1 MLRRSSAA
9 FNGCCWTVF
18 AGAGRLRWRPA
29 MALEGRRVLFISYN
43 GMLDPLGQ
51 SQVLPYLRELA
62 ERGVRFTLL
71 SFERPKAF
79 TAEGVAR
86 CEQLREQLKAHGI
99 EWHWLRYHQRPSI
112 PATMYD
118 VIAGYRK
125 ARSLVRRNRIE
136 MVHARGHIPATIALA
151 LKRRFGIKMIFDLRG
166 LMAEEYVDAEHWRE
180 GGLPYRMTKATERRI
195 LAATDGIVTL
205 TERIWP
211 IIREWKGLR
220 GRAVHHEVIPCCV
233 DLSLFKFSDE
243 ERARRRSE
251 LGLDDRLV
259 MVYSGSL
266 DGWYLTEKM
275 ADFFAAFQKQ
285 NRDVHLLWLTT
296 GSHDRVR
303 ELMQARSIE
312 PDNFSVRA
320 VASRDVPSY
329 LAAADV
335 GLAFIKRC
343 VSKIASSPTKNGE
356 YLACGLPLVINA
368 GVGDSDLLINEW
380 KAGVLIEDF
389 DEKDYLKAGRE
400 IEMIVGDDDVR
411 DKARLVAERVFNLET
426 VAGERYAS
434 LYEKV
439 LTTD

>member
-1 MLRRSSAA
+1 
-9 FNGCCWTVF
+9 
-18 AGAGRLRWRPA
+18 

-62 ERGVRFTLL
+62 KRGVRFTLL

-79 TAEGVAR
+79 TAEGVAH
-86 CEQLREQLKAHGI
+86 CEQLREKLKAEDI
-99 EWHWLRYHQRPSI
+99 EWHWLRYHQRPPI
-112 PATMYD
+112 PATIYD
-118 VIAGYRK
+118 VMAGYRK
-125 ARSLVRRNRIE
+125 AGALVRRHRIE

-180 GGLPYRMTKATERRI
+180 GGVPYRMTKATERRI

-205 TERIWP
+205 TKRIWP
-211 IIREWKGLR
+211 IIKEWQGLR

-251 LGLDDRLV
+251 LGLGNRLTL
-259 MVYSGSL
+259 VYSGSL
-266 DGWYLTEKM
+266 DGWYLTEQM
-275 ADFFAAFQKQ
+275 ADFFASFLKQ
-285 NRDVHLLWLTT
+285 NPEAHLMWLTT

-303 ELMQARSIE
+303 ELMRARDVGA
-312 PDNFSVRA
+312 DNFSVRA
-320 VASRDVPSY
+320 VASSEVPSY

-368 GVGDSDLLINEW
+368 GVGDSDVLIDEW
-380 KAGVLIEDF
+380 KAGVLIDDF
-389 DEKDYLKAGRE
+389 NEEDYLKAGRE
-400 IEMIVGDDDVR
+400 IEAMVADR
-411 DKARLVAERVFNLET
+411 EARRKARLVAERVFDLET
-426 VAGERYAS
+426 IAGKRYAS
-434 LYEKV
+434 LYERV
-439 LTTD
+439 LEQDLQDFA